1 MAHGFAFALFPI
13 VEEGAIEA
21 VLENRAKGGDGAR
34 LYRDAAPAGGV
45 DARGAISSRQGENAQ
60 AGPKVLLGV
69 RTSGHDRF
77 AQGGGRGSDLL
88 GVGDERAGVHAAWRR

>member
-1 MAHGFAFALFPI
+1 MAHGFAFALFAV

-45 DARGAISSRQGENAQ
+45 DARGAISSRQGEDAQ
-60 AGPKVLLGV
+60 AGPK
-69 RTSGHDRF
+69 
-77 AQGGGRGSDLL
+77 ALL
-88 GVGDERAGVHAAWRR
+88 GVGASGP

>member
-1 MAHGFAFALFPI
+1 MAHRFAFALFPI

-45 DARGAISSRQGENAQ
+45 DARGAISSRQGEDAQ
-60 AGPKVLLGV
+60 AGPKALLGM
-69 RTSGHDRF
+69 
-77 AQGGGRGSDLL
+77 GR
-88 GVGDERAGVHAAWRR
+88 AAMIASHKAAVEGPIFSA